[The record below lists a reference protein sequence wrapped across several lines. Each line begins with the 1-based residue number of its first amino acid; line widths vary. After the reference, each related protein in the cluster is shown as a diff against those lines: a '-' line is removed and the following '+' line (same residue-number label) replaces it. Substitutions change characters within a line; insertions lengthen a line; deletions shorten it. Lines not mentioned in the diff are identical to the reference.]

1 MATKKSIRYIN
12 KKNREKQAIKS
23 KKQVVVE
30 FLNNDNTKTEWT
42 IAILEEGT
50 IIVFENGSQTENTKS
65 SLRYIAEYIGFSYD
79 KSWTTRQFGSKLIV
93 QIGQQ
98 QTTANRLNFLCCLIS

>member
-1 MATKKSIRYIN
+1 MIKIEWLLKKVLDILI
-12 KKNREKQAIKS
+12 KKIEKKQAMKS

-50 IIVFENGSQTENTKS
+50 IHVFENGSQTENTKS

-79 KSWTTRQFGSKLIV
+79 KNWTTRQFGSKLIDHIHSLQEQDV
-93 QIGQQ
+93 K
-98 QTTANRLNFLCCLIS
+98 